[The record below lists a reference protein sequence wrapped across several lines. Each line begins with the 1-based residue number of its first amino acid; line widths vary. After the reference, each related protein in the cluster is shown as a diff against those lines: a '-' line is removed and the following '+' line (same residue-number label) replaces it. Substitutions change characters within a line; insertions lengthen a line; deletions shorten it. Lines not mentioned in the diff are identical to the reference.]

1 MKCSNNH
8 SSIIKHSI
16 IWATLIIA
24 LSYLLKDN
32 LADSSIKNTIFIFMT
47 GAWYMS
53 HSLLSKAHGLKTCSP
68 CEAKLFGRFF
78 PKKNSNDEK

>member
-1 MKCSNNH
+1 MKCSNKQ
-8 SSIIKHSI
+8 SSVLKHSI

-32 LADSSIKNTIFIFMT
+32 LTDSSIKNTIFIFMI

-53 HSLLSKAHGLKTCSP
+53 HSLLSKAHGLKMVSD
-68 CEAKLFGRFF
+68 CETKLFRRFF
-78 PKKNSNDEK
+78 SNENSKDEK